1 MANGAKGLLEVT
13 CPCCQAKLKIDPET
27 QAVISHVEHVKPPP
41 IEDLGLAV
49 QKLKGEAA
57 RRDEAFQK
65 SFADHKVHNEV
76 LNKKFD
82 ELLRQAKANPDTG
95 PRKKDIDLD

>member
-1 MANGAKGLLEVT
+1 MAQGAKGLIEVE
-13 CPCCQAKLKIDPET
+13 CPCCQAKLKIDADT
-27 QAVISHVEHVKPPP
+27 RAVISHEEHIKPPP

-65 SFADHKVHNEV
+65 SFAEHKVHGEV

-82 ELLRQAKANPDTG
+82 ELLRQAKANPDTT